1 MTMRVNL
8 QAYLSDYNLDAHIN
22 SSQRQ
27 LSLAISAKSD
37 RVAKPTASRAENDLP
52 LNLCLV
58 LDRSG
63 SMSEKPLEMVKQ
75 AVINI
80 IEKLEQNDRVSVVA
94 FNRRAKVIVPNQLV
108 TDIESIKQKIKL
120 MVADGGTSI
129 DEGLRL
135 GLKEVA
141 AYNQYYVSRLF
152 LLTDGENEHGDNS
165 RCFRIA
171 ELAAEYNVTLDTLGF
186 GEHWNQDALEQISD
200 RARGTLAYI
209 ERPERAVAEFERLFA
224 RARSVAITNSFL
236 TVELMPRVRLASI
249 KPVAQVAPETIELPI
264 QLEGNYFTVR
274 LGDLTIDRPRVVLIN
289 FYINQLLPGKHK
301 IAAVQLRYDLPR
313 TNRDNLH
320 SDVLAIELES
330 QDLYHPKP
338 DDRVRNHILTLA
350 KYRQTQIAEAK
361 LDRGDRAGAATMLQT
376 AAQTA
381 LQLGDKRGA
390 TVLQT
395 NATRLQIGKDLS
407 SGDRKKTRLVS
418 KTILHNE

>member
-8 QAYLSDYNLDAHIN
+8 QSYLSDPNIDAHIN

-37 RVAKPTASRAENDLP
+37 RLAESSAHRAENNLP

-58 LDRSG
+58 IDCSG

-75 AVINI
+75 AAINI
-80 IEKLEQNDRVSVVA
+80 IKKLDPGDRISVVA
-94 FNRRAKVIVPNQLV
+94 FNHRAKVVVPNQLL
-108 TDIESIKQKIKL
+108 TNIEPIKRKIGL

-141 AYNQYYVSRLF
+141 AYNHYCVSHLF
-152 LLTDGENEHGDNS
+152 LLTDGENEHGDDLRS
-165 RCFRIA
+165 FRIA

-186 GEHWNQDALEQISD
+186 GEHWNQDALEQICD

-209 ERPERAVAEFERLFA
+209 EQPERAGAEFERLLT
-224 RARSVAITNSFL
+224 RAQSVGLTNSFL
-236 TVELMPRVRLASI
+236 TVELMPRLRLASI
-249 KPVAQVAPETIELPI
+249 KPIAQVAPETIELPI
-264 QLEGNYFTVR
+264 QLEGNYFRIR
-274 LGDLTIDRPRVVLIN
+274 LGDLMVDRPRVVLIN
-289 FYINQLLPGKHK
+289 FYVNQLPPGKHK
-301 IAAVQLRYDLPR
+301 IAAVQLRYDDPG

-330 QDLYHPKP
+330 QNLYQPKP
-338 DDRVRNHILTLA
+338 NDLVQSQILTLA
-350 KYRQTQIAEAK
+350 KYRQTQIAETK
-361 LDRGDRAGAATMLQT
+361 LQHGDRAGAATMLQT

-381 LQLGDKRGA
+381 LQLGDRQGA

-407 SGDRKKTRLVS
+407 QGDRKKTRLVS
-418 KTILHNE
+418 KTILPD